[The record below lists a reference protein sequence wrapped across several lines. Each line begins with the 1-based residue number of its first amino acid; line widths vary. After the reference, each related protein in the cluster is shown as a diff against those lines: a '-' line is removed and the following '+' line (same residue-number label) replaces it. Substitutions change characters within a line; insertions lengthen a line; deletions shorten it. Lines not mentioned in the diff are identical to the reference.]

1 MHVLKNGYDSKADYV
16 SSFKKKQIFHGL
28 FAEKKSEIV
37 KLSEKIKYR
46 GLSYHFKSIL
56 YLVYL
61 KILVFLIAHLLF

>member
-1 MHVLKNGYDSKADYV
+1 MAMIVKQITYQVL
-16 SSFKKKQIFHGL
+16 KKKQIFHGL

-46 GLSYHFKSIL
+46 GLSYHFKNIL